1 MSNISQ
7 IDVHK
12 VNNFLEEGSATIV
25 DIRDPASFAMGHIP
39 SAVPMNEQ
47 NVEELM
53 EKLDKD
59 KTLVVC
65 CYHGISSQGAAG
77 YLMSKGFKD
86 VHSMIG
92 GFEAWQQNYPS
103 EQ

>member
-1 MSNISQ
+1 MPNISQ
-7 IDVHK
+7 IDVHA
-12 VNNFLEEGSATIV
+12 VNDFLAEGSVNIV

-39 SAVPMNEQ
+39 GALSLN
-47 NVEELM
+47 
-53 EKLDKD
+53 D
-59 KTLVVC
+59 
-65 CYHGISSQGAAG
+65 ISSQGAAG

-92 GFEAWQQNYPS
+92 GFEAWQMNYPS

>member
-1 MSNISQ
+1 MTTISQ

-12 VNNFLEEGSATIV
+12 VNELIEEGLATIV
-25 DIRDPASFAMGHIP
+25 DIRDAASFAMGHIP
-39 SAVPMNEQ
+39 TALPLNEQ
-47 NVEELM
+47 NIEEM
-53 EKLDKD
+53 IGQLDKE

-86 VHSMIG
+86 IHSMIG
-92 GFEAWQQNYPS
+92 GFEAWQMNYPS

>member
-1 MSNISQ
+1 MPNISQ
-7 IDVHK
+7 IDIHQ
-12 VNNFLEEGSATIV
+12 VNEFLAKGSATIV
-25 DIRDPASFAMGHIP
+25 DIRDPASYAMGHIP
-39 SAVPMNEQ
+39 TALSLNEQ
-47 NVEELM
+47 NMDQVTDQ
-53 EKLDKD
+53 LDKQ

-77 YLMSKGFKD
+77 YLMSQGFKD

-92 GFEAWQQNYPS
+92 GYEAWQQNYPS

>member
-1 MSNISQ
+1 MPNISQ

-12 VNNFLEEGSATIV
+12 VNEYLEDGSATIV
-25 DIRDPASFAMGHIP
+25 DIRDPASFAMSHIP
-39 SAVPMNEQ
+39 TALSLNEQ
-47 NVEELM
+47 NVEQITGQ
-53 EKLDKD
+53 LDKQ

-92 GFEAWQQNYPS
+92 GYEAWQINYPS

>member
-1 MSNISQ
+1 MPNISQ
-7 IDVHK
+7 IDIHK
-12 VNNFLEEGSATIV
+12 VNEFLTEGSATII

-39 SAVPMNEQ
+39 TALSLNEQ
-47 NVEELM
+47 NVDPILDQ
-53 EKLDKD
+53 LDKQ
-59 KTLVVC
+59 KTMVVC

-77 YLMSKGFKD
+77 YFMSKGFRD

-92 GFEAWQQNYPS
+92 GYEAWQQNYTS

>member
-1 MSNISQ
+1 MPNISQ
-7 IDVHK
+7 IDIHQ
-12 VNNFLEEGSATIV
+12 VNELLEEESANIV
-25 DIRDPASFAMGHIP
+25 DIRDPATFAMGHIP
-39 SAVPMNEQ
+39 GAIALNEENIEQ
-47 NVEELM
+47 LTEQ
-53 EKLDKD
+53 LDKD

-65 CYHGISSQGAAG
+65 CYHGISSQGAAA

-86 VHSMIG
+86 VHSMMG

>member
-1 MSNISQ
+1 MPNIGQ
-7 IDVHK
+7 IDIHK
-12 VNNFLEEGSATIV
+12 VNEFLEKESATII
-25 DIRDPASFAMGHIP
+25 DIRDPASFALGHIP
-39 SAVPMNEQ
+39 SALSLNEKNAEQ
-47 NVEELM
+47 AIGQ
-53 EKLDKD
+53 LDKE
-59 KTLVVC
+59 KTLAVC

>member
-1 MSNISQ
+1 MPNISQ
-7 IDVHK
+7 IDVHA
-12 VNNFLEEGSATIV
+12 VNDFLAEGSANIV
-25 DIRDPASFAMGHIP
+25 DIRDEASFAMGHIP
-39 SAVPMNEQ
+39 SALSLNEQ
-47 NVEELM
+47 NVEQLTAQ
-53 EKLDKD
+53 LDKQ

-77 YLMSKGFKD
+77 YLMAKGFKD

-92 GFEAWQQNYPS
+92 GFEAWQMSYPS

>member
-1 MSNISQ
+1 MPNISQ
-7 IDVHK
+7 IDIHA
-12 VNNFLEEGSATIV
+12 VNDFLDDASANIV

-39 SAVPMNEQ
+39 TALPLNEQ
-47 NVEELM
+47 NIEEM
-53 EKLDKD
+53 IDKLDKQ

-92 GFEAWQQNYPS
+92 GFEAWQMCYPS

>member
-1 MSNISQ
+1 MPNISQ

-12 VNNFLEEGSATIV
+12 VNEYLEDRSATIV

-39 SAVPMNEQ
+39 TALPLNEQ
-47 NVEELM
+47 NIEQITGQ
-53 EKLDKD
+53 LDKQ

-92 GFEAWQQNYPS
+92 GYEAWQINYPS
-103 EQ
+103 E

>member
-1 MSNISQ
+1 MQSISQ
-7 IDVHK
+7 IDIHK
-12 VNNFLEEGSATIV
+12 VNEFLEEGSATIV

-39 SAVPMNEQ
+39 TAVSLNEQ
-47 NVEELM
+47 NVEQLIEQ
-53 EKLDKD
+53 LDKQ

-86 VHSMIG
+86 VHSMMG

>member
-1 MSNISQ
+1 MPNISQ
-7 IDVHK
+7 IDIHK
-12 VNNFLEEGSATIV
+12 VNEFLTEGSATIV

-39 SAVPMNEQ
+39 TALSLNDQ
-47 NVEELM
+47 NVDPLLDP
-53 EKLDKD
+53 LDKQ

-77 YLMSKGFKD
+77 YFMSKGFKD

-92 GFEAWQQNYPS
+92 GYEAWQQNYPS

>member
-1 MSNISQ
+1 MPNISQ

-12 VNNFLEEGSATIV
+12 VNEYLEEGSATIV
-25 DIRDPASFAMGHIP
+25 DIRDTASFAMGHIP
-39 SAVPMNEQ
+39 TALSLNEQ
-47 NVEELM
+47 NVGQITDQ
-53 EKLDKD
+53 LDKQ

-92 GFEAWQQNYPS
+92 GYEAWQMNYPS

>member
-1 MSNISQ
+1 MPNISQ
-7 IDVHK
+7 IDIHK
-12 VNNFLEEGSATIV
+12 VNEFLTEGSATIV
-25 DIRDPASFAMGHIP
+25 DIRDPASFAMSHIP
-39 SAVPMNEQ
+39 SALSLNDQ
-47 NVEELM
+47 NVDPLLDQ
-53 EKLDKD
+53 LDKQ

-77 YLMSKGFKD
+77 YFMSKGFKD

-92 GFEAWQQNYPS
+92 GYEAWQQNFPS

>member
-1 MSNISQ
+1 MPNISQ
-7 IDVHK
+7 IDIHK
-12 VNNFLEEGSATIV
+12 VNEFLTEGSATIV
-25 DIRDPASFAMGHIP
+25 DIRDPASYAMGHIP
-39 SAVPMNEQ
+39 SALSLNEQ
-47 NVEELM
+47 NVEQVTDQ
-53 EKLDKD
+53 LDKQ

-77 YLMSKGFKD
+77 YLISKGFKD

-92 GFEAWQQNYPS
+92 GYEAWQMNYSS